1 MLNYNSNQN
10 LLKGIRSSNAIASV
24 LYENRD
30 LKRKVLKFLKDYYQ
44 TTGELPSTKFKTMNE
59 VCVQVV
65 GMEEYSRLFRNIVNT
80 PKG

>member
-30 LKRKVLKFLKDYYQ
+30 LKRKVLKFLKDYYE
-44 TTGELPSTKFKTMNE
+44 TTGELPSTKFRTMNT
-59 VCVQVV
+59 VCAQV
-65 GMEEYSRLFRNIVNT
+65 MDLDEYSKLFKNITNT